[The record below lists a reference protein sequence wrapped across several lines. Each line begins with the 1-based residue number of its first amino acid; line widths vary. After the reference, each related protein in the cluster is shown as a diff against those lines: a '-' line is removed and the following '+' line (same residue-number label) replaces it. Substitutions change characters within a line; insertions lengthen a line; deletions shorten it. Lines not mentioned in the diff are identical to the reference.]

1 MTDTAAND
9 DPVVPNPTWTGN
21 IRAFFTS
28 GEISCMQGQG
38 IDLSSYDDV
47 KANGQDIY
55 GETASGNMPLGG
67 TPWSA
72 NRVQTFQNWMNND
85 YPMGPREGE
94 EEADSGPPW
103 SGGEPGY

>member
-21 IRAFFTS
+21 IRGFFTP

-47 KANGQDIY
+47 KANAQDIY
-55 GETASGNMPLGG
+55 GETSSGNMPLGG

-72 NRVQTFQNWMNND
+72 NRVQTFQNWMNNG
-85 YPMGPREGE
+85 YQMGPQA
-94 EEADSGPPW
+94 EADEEDSGTDL
-103 SGGEPGY
+103 GGDEPDY